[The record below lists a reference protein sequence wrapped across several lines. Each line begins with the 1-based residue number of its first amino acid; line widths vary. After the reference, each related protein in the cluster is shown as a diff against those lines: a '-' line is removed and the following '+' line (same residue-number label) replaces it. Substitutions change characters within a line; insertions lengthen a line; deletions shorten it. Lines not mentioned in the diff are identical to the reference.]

1 MEPHFDRVRANR
13 KGQSGL
19 VGIQLLN
26 IAEQEDRSIFLGKYY
41 ITPIIIRR
49 LRASA
54 RRVNGNDADDYAKQ
68 HHVPAHKR
76 ERGCVAELHGLIFPL
91 VGVRTF

>member
-26 IAEQEDRSIFLGKYY
+26 IAEQEDRSIFLGESLDAAPHHLAR
-41 ITPIIIRR
+41 IAAFENA
-49 LRASA
+49 LRGVGPGYRIVDPLAVLVEA
-54 RRVNGNDADDYAKQ
+54 R
-68 HHVPAHKR
+68 
-76 ERGCVAELHGLIFPL
+76 
-91 VGVRTF
+91 